1 MIASPVKTPHGDIAC
16 TVDNQGVYRVK
27 MNDLALCL
35 GYNKYLSLSHTRLG
49 KYITRFDACRKINHT
64 NWLDLHKVVTGVLP
78 RFVDEF
84 FFEVRQS
91 DSRQQFFGN
100 APEDIY
106 SRTKVVLESLKEWW
120 NLCLDKN
127 SPSYKKGKLGE
138 LLCIEAMKRQCGT
151 ITRLDGHPPEEDSFD
166 VIDFRAK
173 NIHAEEWLI
182 EVKTRNGTFPFANG
196 KYPCYSFPRVDVEA
210 WTKRANDFLLP
221 LELWIVDYKTGGI
234 FMGKFDDTAGGLNSP
249 KTIDFK
255 EFPLTYA
262 TDKGDMVYFHQSQ
275 FSRVIPLTER
285 EITAFRA
292 IDSENIETPT
302 KDCAPYESPITL
314 PGTQPAPKEKDVRCN
329 YPFETLSKVRKMKL
343 NGKPVVLY
351 KTDNDEYRVKCREI
365 QPALGWSLSLS
376 NFRSPW
382 VNCLIEHDAIRSTI
396 GTHGQKTITFNV
408 ATLIDCAI
416 PAIVSGKIKTMN
428 RVMKA
433 APIVLEDLQRELQT
447 VTQPKPSPMPNLFNQ
462 PQHAVQQTIQN
473 PQPKTNIPSPTT
485 FENTELRQLLTGFN
499 QLVGKLNRIADLA
512 IKNYGRNN

>member
-16 TVDNQGVYRVK
+16 TVDDQGVYRVK

-35 GYNKYLSLSHTRLG
+35 GYNKYLSLSYTRLG

-127 SPSYKKGKLGE
+127 SSSYKKGKFGE
-138 LLCIEAMKRQCGT
+138 FVCIKAVQLRGET
-151 ITRLDGHPPEEDSFD
+151 ITRLDGRPPEEDSFD
-166 VIDFRAK
+166 VVDFRVR
-173 NIHAEEWLI
+173 NRNGVDLLI
-182 EVKTRNGTFPFANG
+182 EVKTRNGTYPFANG

-221 LELWIVDYKTGGI
+221 LELWIVDYASGEI
-234 FMGKFDDTAGGLNSP
+234 FMGKFDELNTP

-255 EFPLTYA
+255 EFPLIHKTN
-262 TDKGDMVYFHQSQ
+262 KGDIVYFHQKQ
-275 FSRVIPLTER
+275 FRHTRQLTES
-285 EITAFRA
+285 EIATFRA
-292 IDSENIETPT
+292 IDSEDANTSAENFGTH
-302 KDCAPYESPITL
+302 ESPVIL
-314 PGTQPAPKEKDVRCN
+314 PDTQPALKEKAARCN
-329 YPFETLSKVRKMKL
+329 YPLETLTEVRKMKL
-343 NGKPVVLY
+343 NGKLVVLY
-351 KTDNDEYRVKCREI
+351 KTGNGEYRVKCREI
-365 QPALGWSLSLS
+365 QPALGWSISFS

-382 VNCLIEHDAIRSTI
+382 VNCLIEHDAMRSTI

-408 ATLIDCAI
+408 AVLIDCAI
-416 PAIVSGKIKTMN
+416 PAIVSGKIKTLN
-428 RVMKA
+428 RVMEA
-433 APIVLEDLQRELQT
+433 APIVLKDLQRELQT
-447 VTQPKPSPMPNLFNQ
+447 VTQPKPSPMSNLFNQ

-485 FENTELRQLLTGFN
+485 FENTELRQLLAGLN